1 MTIKQQGGIFGR
13 KPTFSDVNADTVT
26 ATSISAT
33 TANVT
38 RVDASGDS
46 DFDGR
51 INRKLDFETGNIHNT
66 NQDVGTFTLGVGDIH
81 TWVIIVVGG
90 NGAMNGVTRV
100 YIYKDGGSDIT
111 SSITEDYD
119 GGNNTITV
127 TDNGDGT
134 YTINVANNQSN
145 NKQYRGLMTFTA
157 T

>member
-13 KPTFSDVNADTVT
+13 KPTFSEVTADTVT
-26 ATSISAT
+26 ATTISAT

-51 INRKLDFETGNIHNT
+51 INRKLDFETGNINNT
-66 NQDVGTFTLGVGDIH
+66 NQDVGTFTLGTGDIH
-81 TWVIIVVGG
+81 IWVIIAAGG
-90 NGAMNGVTRV
+90 NGTINGVTRV
-100 YIYKDGGSDIT
+100 YIYKDGSSDIT

-119 GGNNTITV
+119 GGNNTVTV

-134 YTINVANNQSN
+134 YTMNVANNQAN